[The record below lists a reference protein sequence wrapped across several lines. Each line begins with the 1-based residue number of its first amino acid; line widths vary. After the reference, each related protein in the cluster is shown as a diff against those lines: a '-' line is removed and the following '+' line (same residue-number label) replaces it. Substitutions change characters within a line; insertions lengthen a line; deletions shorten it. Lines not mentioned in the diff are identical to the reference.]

1 MSFQL
6 SRIKKALI
14 ILRLLIQEMIMKPR
28 IALFSCL
35 MSLLSVPA
43 HAALDPAQPLAE
55 APPYSLF
62 EAWAKPV
69 QPFAIWPGVWY
80 VGTENLSSVLITTPQ
95 GHILIDAGLDASA
108 PRIRRNIEALGFR
121 MADIRYIANSH
132 ARLDQAGGIARL
144 KAWSG
149 ARVIASHANA
159 EQMARGGKEDFA
171 LGDALPFPPV
181 TVDMEAQ
188 DGQPWH
194 LGGVTLAA
202 IFTPGHLPG
211 ATSWKVTLADGKT
224 LIYADSLATPGYPLI
239 NNRNYPTLVEDIRR
253 SFARL
258 EAQQVDIFLANKGE
272 RFGLMDKMARKARGE
287 NNAFIDRQGLA
298 QYVAQSRAAFEKQ
311 LAAQRAQP

>member
-1 MSFQL
+1 
-6 SRIKKALI
+6 
-14 ILRLLIQEMIMKPR
+14 MKPR
-28 IALFSCL
+28 IAIFSCL

-108 PRIRRNIEALGFR
+108 PQIRRNIEALGFR

-159 EQMARGGKEDFA
+159 
-171 LGDALPFPPV
+171 
-181 TVDMEAQ
+181 
-188 DGQPWH
+188 
-194 LGGVTLAA
+194 
-202 IFTPGHLPG
+202 
-211 ATSWKVTLADGKT
+211 
-224 LIYADSLATPGYPLI
+224 
-239 NNRNYPTLVEDIRR
+239 
-253 SFARL
+253 
-258 EAQQVDIFLANKGE
+258 
-272 RFGLMDKMARKARGE
+272 
-287 NNAFIDRQGLA
+287 
-298 QYVAQSRAAFEKQ
+298 
-311 LAAQRAQP
+311 